1 MAKTP
6 TAELLLQTNDR
17 PITASWYIQT
27 SMFSVVRTTT
37 NLSLDEHFIKH
48 PAGTFFVK
56 VDGDGMDDHSIFKGD
71 TLIIDK
77 SLNPE
82 KNSIV
87 IVVIDGELTVRN
99 FSDIDSEEATV
110 WGVVRGSIRDFV

>member
-1 MAKTP
+1 
-6 TAELLLQTNDR
+6 
-17 PITASWYIQT
+17 
-27 SMFSVVRTTT
+27 MFTVFRTTT

-56 VDGDGMDDHSIFKGD
+56 VEGDGMVDHGVFKGD

-77 SLNPE
+77 SFNPE

-87 IVVIDGELTVRN
+87 VVAAKLPNKAGPPQWRTAIALGV
-99 FSDIDSEEATV
+99 ATV
-110 WGVVRGSIRDFV
+110 PCHNGHNCLSGEKTREF